1 MSKGDKQEKKLLT
14 PLNVIMSILVA
25 ILLAIAIGEQLR
37 RPPEERT
44 WQGKVFGV
52 PYDFRWPTLERLR
65 ATYWNADTTNV
76 LVPQGFGMG
85 WTINLYPL
93 FHPQA
98 SGQQA

>member
-65 ATYWNADTTNV
+65 ATYWNADSAS
-76 LVPQGFGMG
+76 LFVPKAFGMG
-85 WTINLYPL
+85 WDINFYPL

-98 SGQQA
+98 SDQQA